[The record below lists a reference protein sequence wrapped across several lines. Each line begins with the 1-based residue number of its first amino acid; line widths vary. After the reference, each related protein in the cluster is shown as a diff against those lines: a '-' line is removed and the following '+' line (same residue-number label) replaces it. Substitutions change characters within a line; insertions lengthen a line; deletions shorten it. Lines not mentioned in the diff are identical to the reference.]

1 MFYKPLHWLN
11 NSSYYSL
18 ALALPTLAAV
28 GQRLRLVPKGWNG
41 DKPLT
46 VLEPSVEGGSV
57 RSNMS
62 AESKPQ
68 VSRRIV
74 LFTIIG
80 LLTLVVYLYY
90 FVGTLN
96 IADVINRTNL
106 FIFASAFLAFL
117 ANILFSTLTWR
128 DLLNNLNVK
137 ITVRRALLFMWAGMF
152 FEATVPDPGW
162 SGELS
167 RAYMLAKASD
177 LDTGRIVASV
187 VGQKIIS
194 LVITVF
200 DLILGLALLSRNY
213 TLPGTVL
220 IFIAVVSF
228 LSAFSLFI
236 VCYLSAKPKAT
247 KRILDWLLRAACF
260 VRRGHW
266 NPQVFR
272 AKAEE
277 MLNQY
282 HVGIRTLG
290 GNLRALIR
298 PVIFALIGWGFELS
312 VTFLAFASTGY
323 SVPVDKILI
332 VYALTGSLQII
343 GVAFVGFTEIVM
355 SGSYTVLGIPPAVG
369 LYATL
374 LSRIVT
380 LWFKLVVAYVA
391 FQWAGV
397 KILLD
402 KKPLPAK

>member
-1 MFYKPLHWLN
+1 M
-11 NSSYYSL
+11 S
-18 ALALPTLAAV
+18 T
-28 GQRLRLVPKGWNG
+28 
-41 DKPLT
+41 
-46 VLEPSVEGGSV
+46 
-57 RSNMS
+57 RST
-62 AESKPQ
+62 PQ
-68 VSRRIV
+68 VSRKIL
-74 LFTIIG
+74 LFTVVG
-80 LLTLVVYLYY
+80 LLVLVVYLYY
-90 FVGTLN
+90 FVGALN
-96 IADVINRTNL
+96 IADVINQTNL
-106 FIFASAFLAFL
+106 FIYASAFIAFL
-117 ANILFSTLTWR
+117 VNVLFSALTWR

-137 ITVRRALLFMWAGMF
+137 IKIRRVLLFTFAGMF
-152 FEATVPDPGW
+152 IDTTVPDPGW
-162 SGELS
+162 SGDLS
-167 RAYMLAKASD
+167 RAYMLAKTSD

-200 DLILGLALLSRNY
+200 DLILGLALLSLNF
-213 TLPGTVL
+213 TLPGIVL
-220 IFIAVVSF
+220 VFIAVVSF

-247 KRILDWLLRAACF
+247 RRILDWLIHTACF

-266 NPQVFR
+266 NPQGFR

-282 HVGIRTLG
+282 HEGIRTLG

-298 PVIFALIGWGFELS
+298 PVMFAVIGWGFELS
-312 VTFLAFASTGY
+312 VTFLAFASIGY
-323 SVPVDKILI
+323 SVPVDKVLI
-332 VYALTGSLQII
+332 VYALTGSLQVI
-343 GVAFVGFTEIVM
+343 GVAFVGFTEIIM
-355 SGSYTVLGIPPAVG
+355 SGSYTVLGIPAAVG

-402 KKPLPAK
+402 KKPLPVK